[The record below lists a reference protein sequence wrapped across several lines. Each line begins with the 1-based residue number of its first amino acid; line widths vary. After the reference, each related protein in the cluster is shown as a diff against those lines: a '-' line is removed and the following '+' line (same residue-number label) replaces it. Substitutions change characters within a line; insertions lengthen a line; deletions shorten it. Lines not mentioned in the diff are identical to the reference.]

1 MLPKLVRDK
10 IPDIIRASGKNC
22 EIDFVTGDDYIQALD
37 AKLVE
42 ELAEY
47 RESHTLEELA
57 DMLEVIYSLVYALG
71 HDMSAFHAAYW
82 IKNSERG
89 GFDNGTILTKIYEK
103 ENLDEK
109 IS

>member
-47 RESHTLEELA
+47 RESHSLEELA
-57 DMLEVIYSLVYALG
+57 DILEVIYALTHALG
-71 HDMSAFHAAYW
+71 YKYRDLHATCCDKAH
-82 IKNSERG
+82 ERG
-89 GFDNGTILTKIYEK
+89 GFNHGIILKKIYEK
-103 ENLDEK
+103 ENSDD
-109 IS
+109 